1 MTGCM
6 AELFER
12 FLTDRMKCI
21 GNVFILVWCRSLKHR
36 YLCIRILVLPNLISF
51 LFLFSKTLH
60 FIVGTNPQE
69 QFLKYVKLTEKK
81 FSA

>member
-21 GNVFILVWCRSLKHR
+21 GNVFILVGISRFHANALQADRGCQMRSGVEIWSR
-36 YLCIRILVLPNLISF
+36 NLFGEHCVS
-51 LFLFSKTLH
+51 
-60 FIVGTNPQE
+60 TNFE
-69 QFLKYVKLTEKK
+69 
-81 FSA
+81 